1 MMSVE
6 EQVTK
11 WSRIAFEQFRLLA
24 VLAFAA
30 SATFVLVPGTS
41 AAFGVGSIV
50 GSYGCLGRTGGL
62 VDSGGTIGGISE
74 LMRLVFDGA
83 GHVKGTILLGLE
95 GEVCNISASGTYG
108 IQGGGLGTLDLTWN
122 TITATGDADGDADC
136 AGLTAGP
143 LSQHTALVV
152 ESGGSA
158 FDLQAEDDFVTSP
171 TAAADTISLLADTT
185 NPFVGT
191 CKKQ

>member
-1 MMSVE
+1 M
-6 EQVTK
+6 K

-30 SATFVLVPGTS
+30 SASFVLVPGTS
-41 AAFGVGSIV
+41 AAFSVGSIV

-83 GHVKGTILLGLE
+83 GNVKGTILLGLE
-95 GEVCNISASGTYG
+95 GEVCNISASGTYSVR
-108 IQGGGLGTLDLTWN
+108 GGGLGTLDLTWN
-122 TITATGDADGDADC
+122 TVTATGDADGGANC
-136 AGLTAGP
+136 AGLNAGP

-152 ESGGSA
+152 ESGGRA
-158 FDLQAEDDFVTSP
+158 FDLQAADDFVTSP
-171 TAAADTISLLADTT
+171 TVAADTISLLADIT
-185 NPFVGT
+185 NPFVGS